1 MATDP
6 RPDMDAARFAAII
19 ASSSDAIIS
28 KSLDGI
34 VESWN
39 PAAEKLFGWS
49 AEEMIGQS
57 IRRIIPEDRNEE
69 EDRILARIRA
79 GEIVPKFATE
89 RLTKSGERVPIAVT
103 VSPVRDPSGKVVGAS
118 KIANDLRE
126 QEQLAEGLRE
136 KTDQFTALANNIP
149 QLAWLADKDGWI
161 FWYNQRW
168 YDFTGTD
175 LAAMEGW
182 GWQAVHHPD
191 HVDRVSKRIQHA
203 WDTGEPWED
212 TFPLRRADGEFRWF
226 LSRANPLKDD
236 AGNVLLWCG
245 TNTDITEQLE
255 AQEHINLLIR
265 EVNHRSRNMLATIRA
280 ILGRS
285 ARLPKDELIQSL
297 DRRISALAS
306 NQEIL
311 DGGDWSG
318 AKIADI
324 VEAQLR
330 HVGEDA
336 RARIDID
343 KPEPLIVRAEVA
355 EAIGLAIHELATNAL
370 KYGAL
375 SNAIGRVHIAWDV
388 VDDSDGKPILQ
399 MVWRES
405 GGPPVAEPTA
415 NGFGSLLIKRNVEQ
429 VLKASVVLDFQ
440 PTGLVWR
447 VEAPAGDLLIEAIE
461 RVDPETFF

>member
-1 MATDP
+1 MATDS
-6 RPDMDAARFAAII
+6 RPDIDAARFAAII
-19 ASSSDAIIS
+19 ASSSDAIVS

-39 PAAEKLFGWS
+39 PAAERLFGWS
-49 AEEMIGQS
+49 ADEMVGQS
-57 IRRIIPEDRNEE
+57 IRRIIPDDKSEE

-103 VSPVRDPSGKVVGAS
+103 VSPVRDPSGNVVGAS

-136 KTDQFTALANNIP
+136 KSDQFTALANNIP
-149 QLAWLADKDGWI
+149 QLAWLADKNGWI

-168 YDFTGTD
+168 YEYTGTN

-236 AGNVLLWCG
+236 AGNVVLWCG

-318 AKIADI
+318 ARIVDI

-330 HVGEDA
+330 HVDEDA
-336 RARIDID
+336 RARIDIE
-343 KPEPLIVRAEVA
+343 KPEALIVQAKVA
-355 EAIGLAIHELATNAL
+355 EAIGLAIHELATNSM

-375 SNAIGRVHIAWDV
+375 SNSIGRVHIGWTL
-388 VDDSDGKPILQ
+388 VDDADNQPLLK
-399 MVWRES
+399 MVWSES
-405 GGPPVAEPTA
+405 GGPAVAEPTA
-415 NGFGSLLIKRNVEQ
+415 NGFGTLLIKRNVEQ
-429 VLKASVVLDFQ
+429 VLKATVVLDFQ

-447 VEAPAGDLLIEAIE
+447 VEAPAGELLIDRIE
-461 RVDPETFF
+461 RVDPHTFR

>member
-1 MATDP
+1 MATDL
-6 RPDMDAARFAAII
+6 RPDIDAARFAAII

-49 AEEMIGQS
+49 ADEMVGQS
-57 IRRIIPEDRNEE
+57 IRRIIPDDKSEE

-89 RLTKSGERVPIAVT
+89 RLTQSGERVPIAVT
-103 VSPVRDPSGKVVGAS
+103 VSPVRDPSGNVVGAS

-136 KTDQFTALANNIP
+136 RSDQFTALANNIP
-149 QLAWLADKDGWI
+149 QLAWLADKNGWI

-168 YDFTGTD
+168 YDYTGTD

-236 AGNVLLWCG
+236 AGNVMLWCG
-245 TNTDITEQLE
+245 TNTDITEQLD

-318 AKIADI
+318 ARIVDI

-330 HVGEDA
+330 HVDEDA
-336 RARIDID
+336 RARIDIE
-343 KPEPLIVRAEVA
+343 KPESLIVQAKVA
-355 EAIGLAIHELATNAL
+355 EAIGLAIHELATNSM

-375 SNAIGRVHIAWDV
+375 SNSIGRVHIAWAL
-388 VDDSDGKPILQ
+388 VDDADNQPLLK
-399 MVWRES
+399 MVWSES
-405 GGPPVAEPTA
+405 AGPALAEPTA
-415 NGFGSLLIKRNVEQ
+415 NGFGTLLIKRNVEQ
-429 VLKASVVLDFQ
+429 VLKALVVLDFQ

-447 VEAPAGDLLIEAIE
+447 VEAPAGDLLIDRIE
-461 RVDPETFF
+461 RVDPQTFR